1 MLYELQFFSLMF
13 IVPIMTLQIL
23 ICLFVC
29 HLCEHLTNNT
39 MYLHIKGSVLNDFIQ
54 Q

>member
-29 HLCEHLTNNT
+29 HLCEHLTNKD
-39 MYLHIKGSVLNDFIQ
+39 YVFADQGISLE
-54 Q
+54 